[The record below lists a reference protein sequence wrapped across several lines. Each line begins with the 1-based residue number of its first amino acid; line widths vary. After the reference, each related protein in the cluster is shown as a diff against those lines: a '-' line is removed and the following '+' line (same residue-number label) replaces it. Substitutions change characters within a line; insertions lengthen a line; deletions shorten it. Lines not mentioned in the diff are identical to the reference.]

1 MLGKSPI
8 NKVYHLH
15 LVFWMWLV
23 EGSDGLCTFFIE
35 LDRVG
40 SLPGPVQSLT
50 TDSCFVDLPD
60 VTLVYSKIVEV
71 FVDVIF
77 TFFIFPYQ
85 LFIQ

>member
-23 EGSDGLCTFFIE
+23 EGSDGLCTFLSNSIE
-35 LDRVG
+35 WDHCL
-40 SLPGPVQSLT
+40 VQSLT
-50 TDSCFVDLPD
+50 TDSCFVDLPY

-71 FVDVIF
+71 FVDVEVGVWKALLIAE
-77 TFFIFPYQ
+77 
-85 LFIQ
+85 